1 MQLSVWEK
9 PVDLRH
15 RGDLSRILRDP
26 PHKRKRDAAA
36 GSRPARVRTV
46 CPGAG
51 SSRPGGR
58 GRGGFS
64 GVVVAGRCSSAAKV
78 PWRSPQ
84 RPLLPP
90 GRRWLSSLGAAF
102 PPERA
107 FHALSHARA
116 PRAPGGQ
123 QLPFPERL
131 PRPTG
136 GGGQARAG
144 GVSPPTGARSRPSRV
159 RRDPGIQ
166 GGRVLGGSA
175 GQGPP
180 SLIGP
185 AIPVPGAGPGA
196 TSSPPGSDPFRGARC
211 SSISCGVG
219 GPLPGP
225 TGRPGGLGVR
235 SVLPSRA
242 GAGPLGRQVTLHFS
256 GCSLGFASV
265 VAVPPPRGRTR
276 ARAARFRPEPR
287 PV

>member
-136 GGGQARAG
+136 GGGGGPGARRWCLSSHRSTKPSLARPKGPRDSGGPRAG
-144 GVSPPTGARSRPSRV
+144 GQCRAGAAVSDRPCDSRT
-159 RRDPGIQ
+159 
-166 GGRVLGGSA
+166 GGRTWSNV
-175 GQGPP
+175 QPP
-180 SLIGP
+180 
-185 AIPVPGAGPGA
+185 
-196 TSSPPGSDPFRGARC
+196 RER
-211 SSISCGVG
+211 
-219 GPLPGP
+219 PLPG
-225 TGRPGGLGVR
+225 RPL
-235 SVLPSRA
+235 
-242 GAGPLGRQVTLHFS
+242 QFH
-256 GCSLGFASV
+256 
-265 VAVPPPRGRTR
+265 
-276 ARAARFRPEPR
+276 
-287 PV
+287 